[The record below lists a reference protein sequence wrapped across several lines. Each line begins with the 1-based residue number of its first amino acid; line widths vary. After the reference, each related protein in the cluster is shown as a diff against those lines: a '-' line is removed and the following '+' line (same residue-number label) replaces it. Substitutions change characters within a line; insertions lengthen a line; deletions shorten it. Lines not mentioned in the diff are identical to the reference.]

1 MPQQPADKFV
11 RHPWQRRHESTA
23 DREGHANHEKN
34 GAHEIDEPREPHELR
49 ELREPVGSDS
59 GEFVDL
65 VTASNFSFLRGASH
79 PEELV
84 ATAARLGAR
93 AISVTDR
100 HTVSGIVRAHLAA
113 REAGIHLVPGARIEL
128 WRDRAVGAQHLNWES
143 TRPLDPPSQRLEIAV
158 HAIDLDGWRT
168 LCHLLTI
175 GKRRAPKGRCLLTV
189 HDLLEHHDGIM
200 ITVLPVTPIDRFL
213 IEVLE
218 GFASL
223 TDLVRRDAVSLGIQR
238 LGDPDEEI
246 RLERTV
252 DLGRRLGIPML
263 AQNDV
268 HYHDASRRSV
278 QDVLT
283 CIRHGCTLEQAGRR
297 LWPND
302 QRRLRA
308 AEWMGRRF
316 LDHPEAL
323 IRSLE
328 LTERSRECR
337 LDHLRYE
344 YPAEITPSEETPI
357 SHLRILVEQGAKRRF
372 GPVTPDAV
380 QTQLAHELQLI
391 DELDYARYFLTV
403 DDLVRFARGRGIL
416 CQGRGAAANSAVC
429 YCLGITAVDPTRIDM
444 LFERFISRERDE
456 PPDIDV
462 DFEHERRE
470 EVFQYIYRRY
480 GRDRA
485 ALVAEVVTYRGRSA
499 IREVG
504 TALGLSRDLV
514 DRLASETDWWS
525 DGAIDPDRVRALGLD
540 PTDHTIARLFV
551 ISESILG
558 FPRHLSQHVGG
569 FVITDGPLWNMVP
582 VENAAM
588 PDRTVI
594 EWDKDD
600 VDAMGMLKID
610 CLSLGMLSCIRR
622 TMDLVNVDRLDR
634 SDRSDQFDQFDHP
647 ESKIQDRTEPGRLE
661 LHSIPAEDPAVYEMF
676 SRADT
681 VGVFQI
687 ESRAQM
693 SMLPRLKPKCFYDLV
708 IEVAIV
714 RPGPIQGDMVHPY
727 LRRRDGEEIPAYPD
741 AAVRRILE
749 KTLGVPLFQEQAMS
763 LAVAAAGFTPG
774 EADQLRRAITAW
786 KRKGNA
792 ITAFGERLQKGM
804 AARGYEPSFAEQVFI
819 QIRGFSGYGFPESHA
834 ASFALLVYASGW
846 LKCREPAAFAA
857 ALINSQPMG
866 FYAPAQIIR
875 DAMEHGV
882 EVRRIDAQASD
893 WDCHLERTAAM
904 PWDEFDPMGS
914 TRTAAGA
921 TAIPPKPSVAKDQPA
936 IRLGLR
942 LVRGLPQ
949 IDARALMEAVRR
961 HGRFETLEALAN
973 ASGLSTSSLRRL
985 AKADAFRSLGV
996 TRQQAL
1002 WKLQRWRDDDLP
1014 LFGALEDREPVVAPQ
1029 GSRSPDDVAHIV
1041 GGGLEEPVARLPK
1054 VDSLASIAN
1063 DYESMG
1069 LSLGR
1074 HPIACLR
1081 SGLAGQGV
1089 RSASELADQK
1099 ACPNGCRLA
1108 VAGVV
1113 LVRQR
1118 PSTAGGIVF
1127 VTLEDET
1134 GITNLVIKPKIYV
1147 RYRRIA
1153 RHAAAMVA
1161 VGRIERRHDVV
1172 HLVVARLEEIVRGDS
1187 ARSSIDDFG
1196 SRSRDFH

>member
-1 MPQQPADKFV
+1 MPQKPADKFV
-11 RHPWQRRHESTA
+11 RHPWERRHEKTA
-23 DREGHANHEKN
+23 CQDGHHLIDQNDQNDQNDQKDQKDRADQMDL
-34 GAHEIDEPREPHELR
+34 AV
-49 ELREPVGSDS
+49 PVSPNSED
-59 GEFVDL
+59 FVDL

-84 ATAARLGAR
+84 AAAAQLGAK
-93 AISVTDR
+93 AISITDR

-113 REAGIHLVPGARIEL
+113 REAGIHLVPGARLEL
-128 WRDRAVGAQHLNWES
+128 WRDHTVGTRHLNWES
-143 TRPLDPPSQRLEIAV
+143 ERPLDPPGQRLEIAV
-158 HAIDLDGWRT
+158 HAIDLDGWKT
-168 LCHLLTI
+168 LCRLLTI

-189 HDLLEHHDGIM
+189 HDLLEHHQNVL

-238 LGDPDEEI
+238 LGEPDEEL
-246 RLERTV
+246 RVERTV
-252 DLGRRLGIPML
+252 DLGRRLRIPIL

-278 QDVLT
+278 QDVLA
-283 CIRHGCTLEQAGRR
+283 CIRHGCTIDQAGRR

-302 QRRLRA
+302 LRRLRS
-308 AEWMGRRF
+308 AEWMQRQF
-316 LDHPEAL
+316 SDYPESL
-323 IRSLE
+323 SRSLE

-337 LDHLRYE
+337 LDRLRYQ
-344 YPAEITPSEETPI
+344 YPAEITPSGMTPI
-357 SHLRILVEQGAKRRF
+357 LHLRSLVKQGATQRF
-372 GPVTPDAV
+372 GPVIPETV
-380 QTQLAHELQLI
+380 QNLLNHELQLI

-403 DDLVRFARGRGIL
+403 DDLVRFARERGIL

-470 EVFQYIYRRY
+470 EVLQYIYRRY

-485 ALVAEVVTYRGRSA
+485 ALIAEVVTYRGRSA

-514 DRLASETDWWS
+514 DRLASDADWWS
-525 DGAIDPDRVRALGLD
+525 DGVIDPERVRGLGLD
-540 PTDHTIARLFV
+540 PADHTIVRLV
-551 ISESILG
+551 AIAKSILG

-600 VDAMGMLKID
+600 IDAMGMLKID

-622 TMDLVNVDRLDR
+622 TMDLVNLDR
-634 SDRSDQFDQFDHP
+634 AGRP
-647 ESKIQDRTEPGRLE
+647 ESQIHDRTGPCQLE
-661 LHSIPAEDPAVYEMF
+661 LHSIPAEDPAVYAMF

-693 SMLPRLKPKCFYDLV
+693 SMLPRLKPNCFYDLV

-741 AAVRRILE
+741 SAVRRILE

-792 ITAFGERLQKGM
+792 ITAFGERLKEGM
-804 AARGYEPSFAEQVFI
+804 AARGYDPIFAEQVFI

-875 DAMEHGV
+875 DALEHGV

-904 PWDEFDPMGS
+904 PWDEFEPMESNRPDVGV
-914 TRTAAGA
+914 

-942 LVRGLPQ
+942 LIRGLSKM
-949 IDARALMEAVRR
+949 DARKLRDAVRR

-973 ASGLSTSSLRRL
+973 GSGLPASSLRRM
-985 AKADAFRSLGV
+985 AKADAFRSLGI
-996 TRQQAL
+996 TRQQAI

-1014 LFGALEDREPVVAPQ
+1014 LFDKLEIHDPVAKPR
-1029 GSRSPDDVAHIV
+1029 GPKTPNDVIHIV
-1041 GGGLEEPVARLPK
+1041 GGGIEEPRAMLPK
-1054 VDSLASIAN
+1054 VEPLASIAN
-1063 DYESMG
+1063 DYESVG

-1081 SGLAGQGV
+1081 SELAKHGV
-1089 RSASELADQK
+1089 RNASELADEK
-1099 ACPNGCRLA
+1099 TCPDGCRLA

-1113 LVRQR
+1113 LIRQR
-1118 PSTAGGIVF
+1118 PSTAKGIVF

-1134 GITNLVIKPKIYV
+1134 GIVNLVIKPKIYA

-1153 RHAAAMVA
+1153 RHAVALIAA
-1161 VGRIERRHDVV
+1161 GRIERRHDVI
-1172 HLVVARLEEIVRGDS
+1172 HLVVGRLEKIARQDSDGYSIGDLE
-1187 ARSSIDDFG
+1187 

>member
-1 MPQQPADKFV
+1 MKPDQ
-11 RHPWQRRHESTA
+11 SS
-23 DREGHANHEKN
+23 
-34 GAHEIDEPREPHELR
+34 
-49 ELREPVGSDS
+49 GSS
-59 GEFVDL
+59 PFGFVDL
-65 VTASNFSFLRGASH
+65 VAASNFSFLRGASH
-79 PEELV
+79 PEEMV
-84 ATAARLGAR
+84 AAAGRAGAA
-93 AISVTDR
+93 AISITDR

-113 REAGIHLVPGARIEL
+113 REAGIHLVPGTRIEF
-128 WRDRAVGAQHLNWES
+128 WRDHAVGARHLDWES
-143 TRPLDPPSQRLEIAV
+143 TRPLNPPGQRMEVAV
-158 HAIDLDGWRT
+158 HAIDLDGWKT
-168 LCHLLTI
+168 LCRLLTI
-175 GKRRAPKGRCLLTV
+175 GKRRAAKGRCLLTV
-189 HDLLEHHDGIM
+189 HDLLEHHEGIM
-200 ITVLPVTPIDRFL
+200 ITVLPVTPIDGFL
-213 IEVLE
+213 VEVLE
-218 GFASL
+218 GLAAL

-263 AQNDV
+263 AQNDA
-268 HYHDASRRSV
+268 HYHDPSRRPV

-283 CIRHGCTLEQAGRR
+283 CIRHGCTLDEAGRR

-302 QRRLRA
+302 QRRLRS
-308 AEWMGRRF
+308 AEWMRDRF
-316 LDHPEAL
+316 SDHPEAL
-323 IRSLE
+323 DRSLE
-328 LTERSRECR
+328 LAERSRECR
-337 LDHLRYE
+337 LDRLRYE
-344 YPAEITPSEETPI
+344 YPAEITPSNQTPI
-357 SHLRILVEQGAKRRF
+357 SHLRSLVEEGASRRF
-372 GPVTPDAV
+372 GPVIPEGV
-380 QTQLAHELQLI
+380 RRQLDHELELI
-391 DELDYARYFLTV
+391 DELNYARYFLTV

-470 EVFQYIYRRY
+470 EVLQYIYRRY

-514 DRLASETDWWS
+514 DRLASENDWWS
-525 DGAIDPDRVRALGLD
+525 DGVIDAERVRSLGLD
-540 PTDHTIARLFV
+540 PDDHTIAGLFD
-551 ISESILG
+551 ISKSILG

-569 FVITDGPLWNMVP
+569 FVITNGPLWNMVP

-622 TMDLVNVDRLDR
+622 AMDLVNMDR
-634 SDRSDQFDQFDHP
+634 SGR
-647 ESKIQDRTEPGRLE
+647 EEERIRARTGPSRLE

-693 SMLPRLKPKCFYDLV
+693 SMLPRLRPKRFYDLV

-741 AAVRRILE
+741 PAVRRILE

-774 EADQLRRAITAW
+774 EADELRRAIAAW
-786 KRKGNA
+786 KRKGDA
-792 ITAFGERLQKGM
+792 IVAFGERLQQGM
-804 AARGYEPSFAEQVFI
+804 AARGYDPTFAEQVFT

-875 DAMEHGV
+875 DALEHGV

-893 WDCHLERTAAM
+893 WDCRLERTTAM
-904 PWDEFDPMGS
+904 PWDDFEVAKSDRGTS
-914 TRTAAGA
+914 GA
-921 TAIPPKPSVAKDQPA
+921 TEVPPKPSAAVDQPA

-942 LVRGLPQ
+942 LVRGLSQ
-949 IDARALMEAVRR
+949 TDAGSLVEAVRR

-973 ASGLSTSSLRRL
+973 ASGLSASSLRRL
-985 AKADAFRSLGV
+985 ARADAFRSLGI

-1002 WKLQRWRDDDLP
+1002 WKLQRWRDHDLP
-1014 LFGALEDREPVVAPQ
+1014 LFSELEVRPPEAVARNP
-1029 GSRSPDDVAHIV
+1029 RSADGIIRVA
-1041 GGGLEEPVARLPK
+1041 GGGLEEPVAELPE
-1054 VDSLASIAN
+1054 VAPLASIAD
-1063 DYESMG
+1063 DYESVG
-1069 LSLGR
+1069 LSIGR

-1081 SGLAGQGV
+1081 PGLASRGV
-1089 RSASELADQK
+1089 RSASELADQR
-1099 ACPNGCRLA
+1099 ACPDRCRIA

-1134 GITNLVIKPKIYV
+1134 GIANLVIKPRVYV
-1147 RYRRIA
+1147 RYRRVA
-1153 RHAAAMVA
+1153 RHAAALVA
-1161 VGRIERRHDVV
+1161 FGRLERRHEVV
-1172 HLVVARLEEIVRGDS
+1172 HLVVTRLEEIVP
-1187 ARSSIDDFG
+1187 RSPDHRDVADLKAQ
-1196 SRSRDFH
+1196 SRDFH

>member
-1 MPQQPADKFV
+1 MPQQPEDKFV
-11 RHPWQRRHESTA
+11 RHPWQRRHEQSA
-23 DREGHANHEKN
+23 GRKG
-34 GAHEIDEPREPHELR
+34 DEQVEQVEQAERMTLS
-49 ELREPVGSDS
+49 GSES
-59 GEFVDL
+59 CGFVDL

-84 ATAARLGAR
+84 ATAAQLGAR
-93 AISVTDR
+93 AISITDR

-113 REAGIHLVPGARIEL
+113 QEAGIHLVPGARIEL
-128 WRDRAVGAQHLNWES
+128 WHDRSVGTRYLDWES
-143 TRPLDPPSQRLEIAV
+143 KRPLDPPSRRVEIAV
-158 HAIDLDGWRT
+158 HAVDLDGWRT
-168 LCHLLTI
+168 LCRLLTI

-200 ITVLPVTPIDRFL
+200 ITILPVTPIDRFL

-218 GFASL
+218 GFVNL

-246 RLERTV
+246 RLERTA

-268 HYHDASRRSV
+268 HYHEASRREV

-283 CIRHGCTLEQAGRR
+283 CIRHGCTLDQAGRR

-302 QRRLRA
+302 QRRLRP
-308 AEWMGRRF
+308 AERMRRRF
-316 LDHPEAL
+316 SDHPEAL
-323 IRSLE
+323 VRSLE

-337 LDHLRYE
+337 LDRLRYE
-344 YPAEITPSEETPI
+344 YPAEITPSGATPI
-357 SHLRILVEQGAKRRF
+357 SHLRILVEQGATRHF
-372 GPVTPDAV
+372 GPVIPETV
-380 QTQLAHELQLI
+380 RTQLDHELQLI

-470 EVFQYIYRRY
+470 EVIQYIYGRY

-485 ALVAEVVTYRGRSA
+485 ALIAEVVTYRGRSA

-504 TALGLSRDLV
+504 TALGLSKDLV
-514 DRLASETDWWS
+514 DRLASDTDWWS
-525 DGAIDPDRVRALGLD
+525 DGVIDSDRVRALGLD
-540 PTDHTIARLFV
+540 PDDHTIARLFV

-622 TMDLVNVDRLDR
+622 TMDLVNMDR
-634 SDRSDQFDQFDHP
+634 SDR
-647 ESKIQDRTEPGRLE
+647 PGPDRLE
-661 LHSIPAEDPAVYEMF
+661 LHSIPAEDPAVYAMF

-727 LRRRDGEEIPAYPD
+727 LRRRDGEEIPTYPD
-741 AAVRRILE
+741 PAVRRILE

-763 LAVAAAGFTPG
+763 LAVVAAGFTPG
-774 EADQLRRAITAW
+774 EADELRRAIAAW

-792 ITAFGERLQKGM
+792 IMAFGERLQEGM
-804 AARGYEPSFAEQVFI
+804 AARGYDPIFAEQVFT

-875 DAMEHGV
+875 DALEHGV
-882 EVRRIDAQASD
+882 EVRRIDVQESD

-904 PWDEFDPMGS
+904 PWDRFTPMES
-914 TRTAAGA
+914 NRSAAGG

-949 IDARALMEAVRR
+949 ADARSLMETVRR

-985 AKADAFRSLGV
+985 ARADAFRSLGI

-1014 LFGALEDREPVVAPQ
+1014 LFGELEARDPVTVSR
-1029 GSRSPDDVAHIV
+1029 GSQSPGDVIRIA
-1041 GGGLEEPVARLPK
+1041 GGGIEEPSAILPK
-1054 VDSLASIAN
+1054 VEPLTSIAS
-1063 DYESMG
+1063 DYESIG

-1081 SGLAGQGV
+1081 SELARQGV
-1089 RSASELADQK
+1089 RSASELADEK
-1099 ACPNGCRLA
+1099 TCPDRCRLA

-1134 GITNLVIKPKIYV
+1134 GISNLVIKPKIYV

-1153 RHAAAMVA
+1153 RHAAALIA
-1161 VGRIERRHDVV
+1161 VGRIERRHDVI
-1172 HLVVARLEEIVRGDS
+1172 HLVVSRLEQIGRRDPD
-1187 ARSSIDDFG
+1187 RSSDGDLE

>member
-1 MPQQPADKFV
+1 MPQQPADKIV
-11 RHPWQRRHESTA
+11 QHPWKRRHERAERSRS
-23 DREGHANHEKN
+23 DRQTSRMKSACSSGPKN
-34 GAHEIDEPREPHELR
+34 
-49 ELREPVGSDS
+49 S
-59 GEFVDL
+59 GFVDL

-79 PEELV
+79 PEEMV
-84 ATAARLGAR
+84 AAAARLGAI
-93 AISVTDR
+93 AVSITDR

-113 REAGIHLVPGARIEL
+113 REAGIHLVPGARIEF
-128 WRDRAVGAQHLNWES
+128 WRDHAVGDRHLNWES
-143 TRPLDPPSQRLEIAV
+143 TRPLNPPGQRLEIAV
-158 HAIDLDGWRT
+158 HAIDLDGWKT
-168 LCHLLTI
+168 LCRLLTI
-175 GKRRAPKGRCLLTV
+175 GKRRTAKGRCLLTV
-189 HDLLEHHDGIM
+189 HDLLEHHQGIM
-200 ITVLPVTPIDRFL
+200 ITVLPVTPIDGFL
-213 IEVLE
+213 VEVLE
-218 GFASL
+218 GFAAL
-223 TDLVRRDAVSLGIQR
+223 TDLVRQDAVSLGIQR

-252 DLGRRLGIPML
+252 DLGRRLGIPIL

-268 HYHDASRRSV
+268 HYHEPSRRPV

-283 CIRHGCTLEQAGRR
+283 CIRHGCTLDEAGRR

-302 QRRLRA
+302 QRRLRSS
-308 AEWMGRRF
+308 EWMRERF
-316 LDHPEAL
+316 SDHPEAVA
-323 IRSLE
+323 RSLE
-328 LTERSRECR
+328 LADRSRECR
-337 LDHLRYE
+337 LDRLRYE
-344 YPAEITPSEETPI
+344 YPAEITPSRKAPI
-357 SHLRILVEQGAKRRF
+357 AHLRDLVEEGAGRRF
-372 GPVTPDAV
+372 GPVIPEAV
-380 QTQLAHELQLI
+380 RAQLSHELELI
-391 DELDYARYFLTV
+391 DELNYARYFLTV

-470 EVFQYIYRRY
+470 EVLQYIYRRY

-514 DRLASETDWWS
+514 DRLASENDWWS
-525 DGAIDPDRVRALGLD
+525 DGVIDPDRVRSLGLD
-540 PTDHTIARLFV
+540 PDDHTIAGLFE
-551 ISESILG
+551 ISKSILG

-610 CLSLGMLSCIRR
+610 CLSLGMLSCMRR
-622 TMDLVNVDRLDR
+622 AMDLANMDR
-634 SDRSDQFDQFDHP
+634 SGR
-647 ESKIQDRTEPGRLE
+647 EEECIQARTGPRRLE

-693 SMLPRLKPKCFYDLV
+693 SMLPRLRPKRFYDLV

-741 AAVRRILE
+741 PAVRRILE
-749 KTLGVPLFQEQAMS
+749 KTLGVPLFQEQAMA

-774 EADQLRRAITAW
+774 EADELRRAIAAW
-786 KRKGNA
+786 KRKGDA
-792 ITAFGERLQKGM
+792 ITAFGERLQEGM
-804 AARGYEPSFAEQVFI
+804 AARGYDPTFAKQVFT

-875 DAMEHGV
+875 DALEHGV

-893 WDCHLERTAAM
+893 WDCHLERAAAM
-904 PWDEFDPMGS
+904 PWDDFEAVKGDRGTS
-914 TRTAAGA
+914 GVTEV
-921 TAIPPKPSVAKDQPA
+921 PPKPTAAVDQPA

-942 LVRGLPQ
+942 LVRGLSQ
-949 IDARALMEAVRR
+949 RDAVSLTEAVQR

-973 ASGLSTSSLRRL
+973 ASGLSISSLRRL
-985 AKADAFRSLGV
+985 ARADAFRSLGI

-1002 WKLQRWRDDDLP
+1002 WKLQRWRDHDLP
-1014 LFGALEDREPVVAPQ
+1014 LFGELEVRPPEMMAPDSGSATDIVRVA
-1029 GSRSPDDVAHIV
+1029 
-1041 GGGLEEPVARLPK
+1041 GGGLEEPVVELPE
-1054 VDSLASIAN
+1054 VDPLASIAN
-1063 DYESMG
+1063 DYESIG
-1069 LSLGR
+1069 LSIGR

-1081 SGLAGQGV
+1081 PGLAIRGV
-1089 RSASELADQK
+1089 RTASELADQN
-1099 ACPNGCRLA
+1099 ACPDRCRIA

-1134 GITNLVIKPKIYV
+1134 GIANLVIKPRIYV
-1147 RYRRIA
+1147 RYRRVA
-1153 RHAAAMVA
+1153 RHAAALVA
-1161 VGRIERRHDVV
+1161 FGRLERRHEVV
-1172 HLVVARLEEIVRGDS
+1172 HLVVTRLEEVASNSPDRRGD
-1187 ARSSIDDFG
+1187 ADLRA
-1196 SRSRDFH
+1196 RSRDFH

>member
-1 MPQQPADKFV
+1 
-11 RHPWQRRHESTA
+11 
-23 DREGHANHEKN
+23 
-34 GAHEIDEPREPHELR
+34 
-49 ELREPVGSDS
+49 
-59 GEFVDL
+59 
-65 VTASNFSFLRGASH
+65 
-79 PEELV
+79 
-84 ATAARLGAR
+84 
-93 AISVTDR
+93 
-100 HTVSGIVRAHLAA
+100 
-113 REAGIHLVPGARIEL
+113 
-128 WRDRAVGAQHLNWES
+128 
-143 TRPLDPPSQRLEIAV
+143 
-158 HAIDLDGWRT
+158 
-168 LCHLLTI
+168 
-175 GKRRAPKGRCLLTV
+175 
-189 HDLLEHHDGIM
+189 
-200 ITVLPVTPIDRFL
+200 
-213 IEVLE
+213 
-218 GFASL
+218 
-223 TDLVRRDAVSLGIQR
+223 
-238 LGDPDEEI
+238 
-246 RLERTV
+246 
-252 DLGRRLGIPML
+252 
-263 AQNDV
+263 
-268 HYHDASRRSV
+268 
-278 QDVLT
+278 
-283 CIRHGCTLEQAGRR
+283 
-297 LWPND
+297 
-302 QRRLRA
+302 
-308 AEWMGRRF
+308 
-316 LDHPEAL
+316 
-323 IRSLE
+323 
-328 LTERSRECR
+328 
-337 LDHLRYE
+337 
-344 YPAEITPSEETPI
+344 
-357 SHLRILVEQGAKRRF
+357 
-372 GPVTPDAV
+372 
-380 QTQLAHELQLI
+380 
-391 DELDYARYFLTV
+391 
-403 DDLVRFARGRGIL
+403 
-416 CQGRGAAANSAVC
+416 
-429 YCLGITAVDPTRIDM
+429 
-444 LFERFISRERDE
+444 
-456 PPDIDV
+456 
-462 DFEHERRE
+462 
-470 EVFQYIYRRY
+470 
-480 GRDRA
+480 
-485 ALVAEVVTYRGRSA
+485 
-499 IREVG
+499 
-504 TALGLSRDLV
+504 
-514 DRLASETDWWS
+514 
-525 DGAIDPDRVRALGLD
+525 
-540 PTDHTIARLFV
+540 
-551 ISESILG
+551 
-558 FPRHLSQHVGG
+558 
-569 FVITDGPLWNMVP
+569 MVP

-622 TMDLVNVDRLDR
+622 TMDLVNVDRSDR
-634 SDRSDQFDQFDHP
+634 SDQFDQFDQFDHP
-647 ESKIQDRTEPGRLE
+647 ESKIQDRTEPDRLE

-914 TRTAAGA
+914 TRPAAGA
-921 TAIPPKPSVAKDQPA
+921 TAIPPKPSVAKNQPA